1 MSSNSEFNPELT
13 AASALAGLAKED
25 ETSGDEFHI
34 PQRFTK
40 SGRKRAVPFTIKLM
54 KVLSDKKN
62 AEIITW
68 MPSGKSFN
76 ILKPKAFVADILP
89 QHFKTAKYSSFTRKL
104 HRWGFM
110 RHYRG
115 EEAGAFYHKDFQRGR
130 LDLVEQMTCHKV
142 DPPKS
147 APAITHAVAEKKALV
162 KPAPLR
168 APAALPNT
176 QPTRPQL
183 VAAAAAVP
191 PPVTPKTIKMQ
202 VLKVPTSLTT
212 TSVRTPVITT
222 PSLSVNVSAS
232 LPPMAP
238 QLTAPSMS
246 STTDRLNA
254 AIELEVN
261 RRIKERINAAALQR
275 HAFAVSA
282 LRQQQLLSSQ
292 HSQQQMAALLLQKQA
307 GLFQNTTSIP
317 MAAPAMRFRAM
328 APEGE
333 YLPGAPPTNIQGA
346 RTA

>member
-1 MSSNSEFNPELT
+1 
-13 AASALAGLAKED
+13 
-25 ETSGDEFHI
+25 
-34 PQRFTK
+34 
-40 SGRKRAVPFTIKLM
+40 M

-76 ILKPKAFVADILP
+76 ILQPKAFVADILP
-89 QHFKTAKYSSFTRKL
+89 THFKTAKYSSFTRKL

-130 LDLVEQMTCHKV
+130 LDLVEQMTCHKT

-147 APAITHAVAEKKALV
+147 SQAISFAAAEKKALV

-168 APAALPNT
+168 APAALPNP
-176 QPTRPQL
+176 QPPRAI
-183 VAAAAAVP
+183 VAPHP
-191 PPVTPKTIKMQ
+191 PATPKTIKMS

-212 TSVRTPVITT
+212 PSIRTPLVTT
-222 PSLSVNVSAS
+222 PSLNVNITAA

-238 QLTAPSMS
+238 QLAAPSAMS

-261 RRIKERINAAALQR
+261 RRIKERINAVALQR
-275 HAFAVSA
+275 QAFALSA
-282 LRQQQLLSSQ
+282 LRQQQLLNPHVS
-292 HSQQQMAALLLQKQA
+292 SQQQMAALLLQKQA
-307 GLFQNTTSIP
+307 CLFKTTSSIP
-317 MAAPAMRFRAM
+317 LGAPPMGYRAL

-333 YLPGAPPTNIQGA
+333 PLPGAPPTNIQGA